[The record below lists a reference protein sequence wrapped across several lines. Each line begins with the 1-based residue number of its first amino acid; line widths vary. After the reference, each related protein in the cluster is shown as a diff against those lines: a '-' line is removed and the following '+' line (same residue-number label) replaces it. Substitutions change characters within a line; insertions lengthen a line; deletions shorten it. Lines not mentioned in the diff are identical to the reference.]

1 MLGERF
7 KSATYSPATED
18 AFLYEAAGLPRAI
31 VRGQLLSVMDSIAPI
46 CSPLKRRRTLGMLQ
60 T

>member
-18 AFLYEAAGLPRAI
+18 TFLYETAGLPRAI
-31 VRGQLLSVMDSIAPI
+31 VRRPLLSVMDSTVPI
-46 CSPLKRRRTLGMLQ
+46 WSPRKRRQTRGMLQ